1 MTIEEQAIALRN
13 KLKNPSEIES
23 ENSEYSISYSKVFPD
38 IEDLDELATVK
49 DKAVSLHIRAL
60 IKRGDEVILS
70 KPIITIPLHQLTK
83 IPVSRKE
90 VVQLYATEYYD
101 PELHGMNMH
110 LKPRYFEEMKPILQ
124 YTILQNQ
131 ISAKTLDKRREKFEH
146 KDGCMIYNS
155 AQPIHELCE
164 WIGEIEELGIAELRA
179 DEAQDIQQAAARL
192 ESILSALGYGPDSF
206 NTEKYKNDE
215 IAGFANEK
223 YRVSNRKAR
232 KGGGK
237 TLEEKQAELN
247 KHMAPRFRN
256 CDESRLEPLPSTA
269 TTNTVSQCRQAYEL
283 ECGRPVKEPDPKSKR
298 QKK

>member
-13 KLKNPSEIES
+13 KLKTPSEIES
-23 ENSEYSISYSKVFPD
+23 ESSEYSISYSKVFPD
-38 IEDLDELATVK
+38 IEDLDELATIK
-49 DKAVSLHIRAL
+49 GKAVSLHIRAL
-60 IKRGDEVILS
+60 IKRGNEVILS

-83 IPVSRKE
+83 MPVSRME
-90 VVQLYATEYYD
+90 VVQLYATDYYN
-101 PELHGMNMH
+101 PEVHGMNMH
-110 LKPRYFEEMKPILQ
+110 LKPRYFEEMKPFLQYAILQ
-124 YTILQNQ
+124 KQ
-131 ISAKTLDKRREKFEH
+131 ISAKTLDKRRNKFKH
-146 KDGCMIYNS
+146 TDGCMVYNS
-155 AQPIHELCE
+155 AKPIHELCD
-164 WIGEIEELGIAELRA
+164 WIGEVEELGVVELRA

-192 ESILSALGYGPDSF
+192 ESILSALGYGLDSF

>member
-13 KLKNPSEIES
+13 KLKTPSEIES
-23 ENSEYSISYSKVFPD
+23 ESSEYSISYSKVFPD
-38 IEDLDELATVK
+38 IEDLDELAKVK

-83 IPVSRKE
+83 IPVSRKQ

-101 PELHGMNMH
+101 PNLHGMNMH

-124 YTILQNQ
+124 YAIFQNQ

-164 WIGEIEELGIAELRA
+164 WIGEVEELGIAELRA
-179 DEAQDIQQAAARL
+179 DEAQDIQQAVARL
-192 ESILSALGYGPDSF
+192 ESILANMGYASKSF
-206 NTEKYKNDE
+206 NVEKYQDDE
-215 IAGFANEK
+215 IAESVDSKCNIN
-223 YRVSNRKAR
+223 NRRIR
-232 KGGGK
+232 KDASK
-237 TLEEKQAELN
+237 SKEEKQAELDQDR
-247 KHMAPRFRN
+247 AARFTN
-256 CDESRLEPLPSTA
+256 CDEANLDALPTSA
-269 TTNTVSQCRQAYEL
+269 TTNTVSNSRIAYEIA
-283 ECGRPVKEPDPKSKR
+283 CGRTVKEGR
-298 QKK
+298 KK